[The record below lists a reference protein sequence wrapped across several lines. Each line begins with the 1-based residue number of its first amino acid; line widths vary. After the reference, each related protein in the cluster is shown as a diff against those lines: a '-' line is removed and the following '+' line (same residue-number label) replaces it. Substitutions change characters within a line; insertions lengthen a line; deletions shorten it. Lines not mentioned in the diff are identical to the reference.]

1 MVFQALIFESF
12 GAVSCE
18 AARGLKGLNKAV
30 AVNTESSEED
40 VAQRFWQGLGVHILR
55 GNCRAFVR
63 RVEGW
68 GSGAHAPDVYRGV
81 GLLGFA
87 AA

>member
-1 MVFQALIFESF
+1 M
-12 GAVSCE
+12 
-18 AARGLKGLNKAV
+18 LKGLNKAV

-40 VAQRFWQGLGVHILR
+40 VAQRFWHCLGVHILR
-55 GNCRAFVR
+55 GNYWAFVR

-68 GSGAHAPDVYRGV
+68 GSGAHAPDVHRGV
-81 GLLGFA
+81 EMLGIA